1 MADRILMTPDE
12 LDNGAVFLE
21 TKKNEIVSGVEN
33 VKSKIDEICSQWE
46 GAGQQAFVVQF
57 DEMYKVLHDDFPE
70 VVTGIASI
78 LTQAAKAIR
87 DADQSIADSLKG

>member
-12 LDNGAVFLE
+12 LDNGATFLE
-21 TKKNEIVSGVEN
+21 TKRDEIVTEVEN
-33 VKSKIDEICSQWE
+33 VKSKIDEICTQWE

-57 DEMYKVLHDDFPE
+57 AEMYKVLHENFPE

-78 LTQAAKAIR
+78 LTQAAEAIR
-87 DADQSIADSLKG
+87 SADQAIADSLKG